1 MELFGFEISRK
12 KQEEEQAKKQSFVA
26 PDTDDGATVV
36 AEGAYYGQYVDIEGI
51 KAKDDTDLIKKYR
64 EISLYPECDA
74 AITDIVNEAI
84 VADDDVQPVD
94 VITDDLQ
101 YNDKIK
107 KLIKEEFDGVIK
119 LLKFNA
125 NAHDIFRK
133 WYVDG
138 RIYYHM
144 VIDEK
149 KPKDGIL
156 ELRPIDSIKIRK
168 VRQVIEDKDP
178 KTGVKLVK
186 GFNEFYIYNDTIFNT
201 TTPGGMSGMRNTQG
215 IKIAKDSIVYVPSGL
230 VDATSKRMLSYMYK
244 ALKPVNQLRMME
256 DSLVI
261 YRMARAPERRI
272 FYIDVGNLPKGKAES
287 YLRDIMARYKN
298 KIVYDATT
306 GEIRDDRKH
315 MAMLEDFWLPRRE
328 GGKGTE
334 ISTLPGGENLGQIED
349 IIYFQKKL
357 YRSLNV
363 PMSRMETE
371 TGFSLGRSNEI
382 SRDELKFNKF
392 VSRLRKKFADLFL
405 QILRTQLL
413 LKGIISREDWEKI
426 KEDIIIDFKKDNYFA
441 ELKEG
446 EILRERMNTLQLV
459 DPFAGKYFS
468 QLWVRKNI
476 LRQSDEEIEQM
487 NAEMESEPPSLAQV
501 ELQAQMQQQQQAAEP
516 TPENPGNPLGSQEQ
530 SA

>member
-12 KQEEEQAKKQSFVA
+12 QEEKEQAAKQSFVA
-26 PDTDDGATVV
+26 PDKDDGATVV
-36 AEGAYYGQYVDIEGI
+36 AEGGYYGQYVDIEGT
-51 KAKDDTDLIKKYR
+51 KARDDVDLIKKYR
-64 EISLYPECDA
+64 EASFYPECDA

-84 VADDDVQPVD
+84 VTDNEEQPVD
-94 VITDDLQ
+94 LVTDDLP

-107 KLIKEEFDGVIK
+107 KLIKEEFNNVVK
-119 LLKFNA
+119 LLSFNA
-125 NAHDIFRK
+125 HSHDIFRK
-133 WYVDG
+133 WYIDG
-138 RIYYHM
+138 RIYYH
-144 VIDEK
+144 VIIDEK
-149 KPKDGIL
+149 NPKAGIV
-156 ELRPIDSIKIRK
+156 ELRPVDAIKIRK
-168 VRQVIEDKDP
+168 VRQIVEDKDP
-178 KTGVKLVK
+178 KTGIKLVK
-186 GFNEFYIYNDTIFNT
+186 GFNEFYIYQDTLMSGGPG
-201 TTPGGMSGMRNTQG
+201 PGGVNTLRSTQG

-230 VDATSKRMLSYMYK
+230 IDSTSKKMVSYLFK

-272 FYIDVGNLPKGKAES
+272 FYIDVGNLPKGKAEA

-298 KIVYDATT
+298 KIVYDAST

-382 SRDELKFNKF
+382 SRDELKFSKF
-392 VSRLRKKFADLFL
+392 VARLRRRFSDLFL
-405 QILRTQLL
+405 QVLRTQLI
-413 LKGIISREDWEKI
+413 LKGVINREDWDNM
-426 KEDIIIDFKKDNYFA
+426 KENLKVDFRKDNYFS
-441 ELKEG
+441 ELKEA
-446 EILRERMNTLQLV
+446 EMLRERMQTLALV
-459 DPFAGKYFS
+459 DPFVGKYYS

-476 LRQSDEEIEQM
+476 LRQTDDDIEEI
-487 NAEMESEPPSLAQV
+487 NAEMEAEAPPPMPEGMDGQPLQGQQPEPSQDN
-501 ELQAQMQQQQQAAEP
+501 QAAPPINGEV
-516 TPENPGNPLGSQEQ
+516 QQ
-530 SA
+530 